1 MKGLNPTLIKCGGRP
16 RGCWAGGQIGKVL
29 SKTGYASYDQA
40 IRRALAAND
49 DDKISALITSGI
61 GTPVASTI
69 LHFMYPDRF
78 PIMDVRTV
86 EVLHKAGYIGWKSRE
101 LKNYLEFTRVLRT
114 IGGETQS
121 SLREVDRALFTYHKQ
136 RL

>member
-1 MKGLNPTLIKCGGRP
+1 
-16 RGCWAGGQIGKVL
+16 
-29 SKTGYASYDQA
+29 
-40 IRRALAAND
+40 
-49 DDKISALITSGI
+49 
-61 GTPVASTI
+61 
-69 LHFMYPDRF
+69 MYPDRF